1 MATTPTARPAR
12 TRAARTT
19 KATPAKAAT
28 TKAEA
33 IEEAPEVEAYVI
45 DLEHIGDT
53 VKYAKFA
60 PPEGHGCVGTLYFP
74 LGTKAAKVKFSG

>member
-1 MATTPTARPAR
+1 MATQTARPAR
-12 TRAARTT
+12 TRSTTRAT

-28 TKAEA
+28 EAKAATTET
-33 IEEAPEVEAYVI
+33 PEVEAYVV

-53 VKYAKFA
+53 ARYAKFS
-60 PPEGHGCVGTLYFP
+60 PPEGQGCVGTLYFP